1 MSKNY
6 MLTEYIFPIKPTT
19 PFWNGIYFDN
29 PRTEEEIKNVAE
41 ILRKINSGDDY
52 KCFCYSENKLKIYL
66 DKFFNTYK
74 YDIDVQN
81 YINSDI
87 YKKLSISN
95 NLYTILASMCVIVR
109 FDIDDSTNTKCLGEY
124 DLLVPSYEKTIR
136 ILDFL
141 CFTSF
146 TNEAHTRDSFLV
158 KTFLNNRNYLY
169 EKSANSLILF
179 NLYTCTIPEIIN
191 DCESHFGLPFKKVL
205 EIINFNLEKI
215 KKYENDYKFNYIAE
229 MIGNYQ
235 NIEYDQMK
243 IVTLVSIFELL
254 VTHKPDAN
262 RYNIEESIRKMFS
275 NRILTILYLN
285 NKNINIKA
293 VKKELLSIYDL
304 RSNISHGNF
313 NDINSCLAKLR
324 DCYIEI
330 DGFRFDSDDD
340 YTESY
345 LLSRTEQGL
354 RNYLKILLNKYIDDD
369 VLFDILK
376 D

>member
-1 MSKNY
+1 MNKNY

-19 PFWNGIYFDN
+19 PFWNEIHFDN
-29 PRTEEEIKNVAE
+29 PRTDEEIKNVAE
-41 ILRKINSGDDY
+41 ILRKLNSKDDD
-52 KCFCYSENKLKIYL
+52 KRFRYSESELKIYL
-66 DKFFNTYK
+66 DKFFDTYK

-87 YKKLSISN
+87 YKKLNTSTD
-95 NLYTILASMCVIVR
+95 LYTILASMWIIVR
-109 FDIDDSTNTKCLGEY
+109 FDVDDSTNLKCLGEY

-146 TNEAHTRDSFLV
+146 LNEGHIYDSFLV
-158 KTFLNNRNYLY
+158 KTFLNNRHYLY
-169 EKSANSLILF
+169 KNSTNSFTLF
-179 NLYTCTIPEIIN
+179 NLHACTIPGIIN
-191 DCESHFGLPFKKVL
+191 DYDSNIGLPFKKVL
-205 EIINFNLEKI
+205 EIMNSNLEKI
-215 KKYENDYKFNYIAE
+215 QKYENDYKFNYIAE

-254 VTHKPDAN
+254 ITHKPDSN

-285 NKNINIKA
+285 NKNINVDV
-293 VKKELLSIYDL
+293 VKKELLTIYDL
-304 RSNISHGNF
+304 RSNIAHGNF
-313 NDINSCLAKLR
+313 NDIASCLKKLK
-324 DCYIEI
+324 DCYIKI
-330 DGFRFDSDDD
+330 DGFEFDFDED

-345 LLSRTEQGL
+345 LLSRAEQSL
-354 RNYLKILLNKYIDDD
+354 RGYLKIALNNYIDDE
-369 VLFDILK
+369 VLFNILK
-376 D
+376 E

>member
-1 MSKNY
+1 MNKNY

-29 PRTEEEIKNVAE
+29 PRTDEEIKNVE
-41 ILRKINSGDDY
+41 KILRKINSEDHNNH
-52 KCFCYSENKLKIYL
+52 FFYSESELRVYL
-66 DKFFNTYK
+66 DTFFNTYK

-81 YINSDI
+81 YLNSDI

-95 NLYTILASMCVIVR
+95 DLYTILASMCVIVR
-109 FDIDDSTNTKCLGEY
+109 FDVDDSTNRKCLGEY

-146 TNEAHTRDSFLV
+146 MNEEHTRDSFLV

-169 EKSANSLILF
+169 KKSSNSYILF
-179 NLYTCTIPEIIN
+179 NLHTCTIPEIIN
-191 DCESHFGLPFKKVL
+191 DYDSHFGLPFKIVL
-205 EIINFNLEKI
+205 DIMNSNLEKI

-235 NIEYDQMK
+235 NIDYDQMK

-254 VTHKPDAN
+254 ITHKPDSN

-285 NKNINIKA
+285 NKNINIDA
-293 VKKELLSIYDL
+293 VKKELLTIYDL
-304 RSNISHGNF
+304 RSNIAHGNF
-313 NDINSCLAKLR
+313 NDIPSCLKKLK
-324 DCYIEI
+324 DCYIKI
-330 DGFRFDSDDD
+330 DGFEFDFDDD

-345 LLSRTEQGL
+345 LLSRAEQSL
-354 RNYLKILLNKYIDDD
+354 RSYLKIALNNYIDDE
-369 VLFDILK
+369 VLFNILK
-376 D
+376 E